1 MSLIAQPRSQAL
13 QIGGPVHDRIIS
25 TPRADDLSFILLPDV
40 QAVIASLKPEAWIEE
55 LSTAVS
61 NGSFV
66 VKRSILDGVSISGI
80 ALFLSE
86 VLNASSLAPSVRTAL
101 YDDVLGLATTCAD
114 LTGATRFRFRFFT
127 DIPNTRC
134 SYHVD
139 VVPSGSPTTAL
150 IRVYCGA
157 RTEYIE
163 PSNVVSWE
171 DFYAWEFRRK
181 QQVQA
186 VAEARAR
193 QDAAAEERAKSRL
206 ARLDAK
212 PHFLIQ
218 PENVFTVPPHTLV
231 ACKFVDGKH
240 LLDRTH
246 VQARSARGWIH
257 RSPMA
262 GVPRCVATVNAIN

>member
-1 MSLIAQPRSQAL
+1 MSSIAQPRSQAL
-13 QIGGPVHDRIIS
+13 QIGGPVHDRILS
-25 TPRADDLSFILLPDV
+25 TARADDLSFILLPDV
-40 QAVIASLKPEAWIEE
+40 LAVIASLKPEAWIEE

-61 NGSFV
+61 DGSFV
-66 VKRSILDGVSISGI
+66 VNRSILDGVSISEI
-80 ALFLSE
+80 ARFLSE
-86 VLNASSLAPSVRTAL
+86 VSNASSLPLSVRTAL
-101 YDDVLGLATTCAD
+101 RDDVLGLATTCAD
-114 LTGATRFRFRFFT
+114 LTSATRFRFRFFT

-139 VVPSGSPTTAL
+139 VVASGSPTTAL

-157 RTEYIE
+157 RTEYVE

-171 DFYAWEFRRK
+171 DFYAWEFLRK
-181 QQVQA
+181 QQFQA

-212 PHFLIQ
+212 PYFLIQ
-218 PENVFTVPPHTLV
+218 AENVCTVPSHALV

>member
-1 MSLIAQPRSQAL
+1 MRSIAQPRSQAPRS
-13 QIGGPVHDRIIS
+13 GGLVHDRILS
-25 TPRADDLSFILLPDV
+25 TARADDLSFILLSDV
-40 QAVIASLKPEAWIEE
+40 LAVIASLQPEAWIEE
-55 LSTAVS
+55 LSTAVG

-66 VKRSILDGVSISGI
+66 VNRSIQDGVSISGI
-80 ALFLSE
+80 ARFLSE
-86 VLNASSLAPSVRTAL
+86 VSNASSLASSVRTAL
-101 YDDVLGLATTCAD
+101 CDDVLGLATTCAD

-139 VVPSGSPTTAL
+139 VVPPGSPKTAL

-157 RTEYIE
+157 RTEYVE

-171 DFYAWEFRRK
+171 DFYAWEFLRK
-181 QQVQA
+181 RQVQA
-186 VAEARAR
+186 VAEAQAR
-193 QDAAAEERAKSRL
+193 NDAAAEERAKSRL

-212 PHFLIQ
+212 PHFLVQ
-218 PENVFTVPPHTLV
+218 AENVCTVPPHALV

-257 RSPMA
+257 RSPMTGA
-262 GVPRCVATVNAIN
+262 PRCVATVNAIN

>member
-1 MSLIAQPRSQAL
+1 MSSSAQTRSGPS
-13 QIGGPVHDRIIS
+13 QIGGRVHDRILS
-25 TPRADDLSFILLPDV
+25 TARADDLAFILTPDV
-40 QAVIASLKPEAWIEE
+40 LAVIASSKPEAGIDE

-61 NGSFV
+61 DGSFV
-66 VKRSILDGVSISGI
+66 VQRSILDGVSISEI
-80 ALFLSE
+80 ARFVSD
-86 VLNASSLAPSVRTAL
+86 VSSASSLPVAVQTAL
-101 YDDVLGLATTCAD
+101 RDDLLGLATTCAD

-139 VVPSGSPTTAL
+139 VVPSGSPRTAL

-157 RTEYIE
+157 RTEYVE
-163 PSNVVSWE
+163 PNNVASWE
-171 DFYAWEFRRK
+171 HFYAWEFLRK
-181 QQVQA
+181 QQVLA
-186 VAEARAR
+186 VADARAR
-193 QDAAAEERAKSRL
+193 QDAASEERAKSRL

-212 PHFLIQ
+212 PYFLIKAD
-218 PENVFTVPPHTLV
+218 NVCTVPSHALV

-246 VQARSARGWIH
+246 VQARFARGWIH
-257 RSPMA
+257 RSPMS